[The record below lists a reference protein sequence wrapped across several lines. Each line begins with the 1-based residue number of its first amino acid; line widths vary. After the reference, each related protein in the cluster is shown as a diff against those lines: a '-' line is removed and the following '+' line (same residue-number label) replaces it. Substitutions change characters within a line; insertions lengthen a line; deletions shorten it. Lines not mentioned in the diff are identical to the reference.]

1 MTYRKKELVVGFN
14 AREKRRFSDDEPDVF
29 IAVEY
34 FDGYDGYNEDEL
46 LFYEILKKVGVTFGD
61 AGRMNGGEVERYLY
75 ADCISFRWFKRA
87 FDKMIRERNG
97 ESYYGFS
104 DAKSVFMFGILSS
117 EGVRQ
122 ILLADRLDNWFWR
135 VAKIMEKIK

>member
-1 MTYRKKELVVGFN
+1 MTYRKKELVTGFN
-14 AREKRRFSDDEPDVF
+14 ARDKRRFNPEPDVF
-29 IAVEY
+29 IRVEY
-34 FDGYDGYNEDEL
+34 FDNYDGYNEDEL
-46 LFYEILKKVGVTFGD
+46 LFYEILKKVGVTFED
-61 AGRMNGGEVERYLY
+61 AGRMNGERYLFV
-75 ADCISFRWFKRA
+75 DCLSFRWFKRA

-122 ILLADRLDNWFWR
+122 VLLADRLDNWFWR
-135 VAKIMEKIK
+135 IVKIMEKIK